1 MSIIREHFEQIWN
14 NKDVS
19 GIERFIAHDYRG
31 FDAAELISGIAG
43 YKQHFETIT
52 TAFPDLR
59 ITIEVLMA
67 EENREAAR
75 WLVEATHTGRL
86 GDIPP
91 SGKRVAMTGI
101 AIIRTRNDQIVEEHA
116 NSDALGLLTQIGI
129 TPESVNV
136 PPLFF

>member
-1 MSIIREHFEQIWN
+1 GFE
-14 NKDVS
+14 
-19 GIERFIAHDYRG
+19 
-31 FDAAELISGIAG
+31 AAELISGIAG

-67 EENREAAR
+67 EDNREAAR

-91 SGKRVAMTGI
+91 SGKRVSMTGI